1 MMNVYKKLTA
11 LPELMH
17 LEGAV
22 SIHQQGEM
30 IFSHANGFA
39 HRSYRISNTET
50 TRFGIA
56 SGAKLFTAVAILRL
70 VEAGKVALDER
81 VATILP
87 DIGIDLDG
95 VTVHHLLTHTSGI
108 GDYFDEAT
116 MTDFEEVFQDFPMYR
131 LRRPIDFLPLF
142 QDQKRLFIAGE
153 RFHYNNAGYILLGLV
168 IEQLTKQPFA
178 DYVTNELFARA
189 QMTQSGYFRLDSL
202 PADTA
207 IGHIENE
214 DGTWR
219 TNHYALPIIG
229 GPDGGAFLTASDMER
244 FWRSLLTHQ
253 LLSESMTTQLF
264 HPHVKVNDIA
274 SYGYGVWLKR
284 LDASHEKW
292 HIMGYDPGVSFHS
305 AYYPQSNT
313 IVTVLSNTSDGAYA
327 LVQAIELLLL
337 EKGIHT

>member
-1 MMNVYKKLTA
+1 MKELTD
-11 LPELMH
+11 LPEFTH
-17 LEGAV
+17 FEGVV
-22 SIHQQGEM
+22 SIHQEGEL
-30 IFSHANGFA
+30 IFSHADGFA
-39 HRSYRISNTET
+39 HRGYRVLNTET

-70 VEAGKVALDER
+70 VETGQLALDQSI
-81 VATILP
+81 ATILP
-87 DIGIDLDG
+87 NVGIDLDG

-108 GDYFDEAT
+108 GDYFDEET
-116 MTDFEEVFQDFPMYR
+116 MNDFEDVFQDTPMYR
-131 LRRPIDFLPLF
+131 LRRPTDFLPLF
-142 QDQKRLFIAGE
+142 RDQKRKFTAGE

-189 QMTQSGYFRLDSL
+189 QMTQSGYFRLDAL
-202 PADTA
+202 PTDTA
-207 IGHIENE
+207 IGHIEE
-214 DGTWR
+214 ADGSWR

-229 GPDGGAFLTASDMER
+229 GPDGGAFLTAADMER

-253 LLSESMTTQLF
+253 LLSETMTTQLF
-264 HPHVKVNDIA
+264 HPHVGVDDVA
-274 SYGYGVWLKR
+274 SYGYGVWLKQ
-284 LDASHEKW
+284 LDATREKW

-313 IVTVLSNTSDGAYA
+313 VVTVLSNTSDGAYA
-327 LVQAIELLLL
+327 LVQTIEQLLL

>member
-1 MMNVYKKLTA
+1 MNVIKELID
-11 LPELMH
+11 LPELTH
-17 LEGAV
+17 FEGVV
-22 SIHQQGEM
+22 SVHQDGEL
-30 IFSHANGFA
+30 IFSHAGGMA
-39 HRSYRISNTET
+39 HRGYGVLNAET

-70 VEAGKVALDER
+70 VEAGQLTLDQPIT
-81 VATILP
+81 TILP
-87 DIGIDLDG
+87 DIGIDLGG

-116 MTDFEEVFQDFPMYR
+116 MTDFEDVFQDTPMYR
-131 LRRPIDFLPLF
+131 LRRPLDFLPLF
-142 QDQKRLFIAGE
+142 RDQKRQFAAGE

-168 IEQLTKQPFA
+168 IEQLTHQTFT
-178 DYVTNELFARA
+178 DHITNELFARTE
-189 QMTQSGYFRLDSL
+189 MTQSGYFRLDAL

-207 IGHIENE
+207 IGHIEE
-214 DGTWR
+214 SDGSWR

-229 GPDGGAFLTASDMER
+229 GPDGGAFLTATDMEQ

-253 LLSESMTTQLF
+253 LLSETMTTQLF
-264 HPHVKVNDIA
+264 HPHVGVNDVA
-274 SYGYGVWLKR
+274 SYGYGVWLKQ
-284 LDASHEKW
+284 LDVTHEKW

-313 IVTVLSNTSDGAYA
+313 VVTVLSNTSDGAYA
-327 LVQAIELLLL
+327 LVQTIEQLLL